1 MFDDWFKSKIYF
13 LKKLKKLFLICVARP
28 YGVCYWFTWHTSDLE
43 NLINA
48 ADLLKNDKVSFL
60 MVGKGNLKPQ
70 LVQLVKSKNLTN
82 ISIIAAAFLISDT

>member
-1 MFDDWFKSKIYF
+1 MI
-13 LKKLKKLFLICVARP
+13 
-28 YGVCYWFTWHTSDLE
+28 VCYAGAHGIPNDLE
-43 NLINA
+43 NLNA

-82 ISIIAAAFLISDT
+82 ISMCDIISNQRYLNY